1 MSSLPEVD
9 RVGALEPRRVLA
21 GLERLRELTGTA
33 AGAQRVAWT
42 PGWVRGRE
50 WLRSELERLPVSVE
64 VDEAGNL
71 WATLTGGSQRVV
83 VIGSH
88 LDSVPDGGWL
98 DGCLGVIAAL
108 EVLRAFSTGP
118 EPRIGIRL
126 VDWADEEGA
135 RFGRSL
141 FGSSAVAGLL
151 VADEVRGL
159 SDADGVGLPDALAAH
174 GVALDRAPDAAGR
187 LDDAVAYVELHIEQ
201 GPVLED
207 AGTAVG
213 VVEGVVGARRARV
226 RFDGRAAHAGS
237 TPMPL
242 RRDPVVAAAQLVL
255 EARRGALRRGGVATV
270 GAIEARP
277 GIATAVADQ
286 VTLTLDQRHRDAH
299 ALEQMLADARSAART
314 IAAKERTP
322 LDWVSLQAIE
332 PVSFDSALVRLG
344 EECVHAVAGQCL
356 RLHSGALHDAVMVAR
371 AGTPAVMLFVQ
382 SIGGISHNRIE
393 DSHREHIE
401 QGATA
406 FDLLVRRLVDGEGG
420 GS

>member
-1 MSSLPEVD
+1 MGLD
-9 RVGALEPRRVLA
+9 RVGAVDPKRVLA

-42 PGWVRGRE
+42 PGWVHARE
-50 WLRSELERLPVSVE
+50 WLLSELERLPVSVE

-71 WATLTGGSQRVV
+71 WATLAGGAERLV

-108 EVLRAFSTGP
+108 EVLRTFSAGSGSAV
-118 EPRIGIRL
+118 GIRL

-151 VADEVRGL
+151 AADEVRGL
-159 SDADGVGLPDALAAH
+159 SDADGIGLPEALAAH
-174 GVALDRAPDAAGR
+174 GVELDRAPDAAGR
-187 LDDAVAYVELHIEQ
+187 LAGAVAYVELHIEQ
-201 GPVLED
+201 GPVLEG
-207 AGTAVG
+207 AGIPVG
-213 VVEGVVGARRARV
+213 VVEGVVGARRVRV
-226 RFDGRAAHAGS
+226 RFEGQAAHAGS
-237 TPMPL
+237 TPMQV

-255 EARRGALRRGGVATV
+255 DARRGALRRGGVATV

-277 GIATAVADQ
+277 GIATAIADE
-286 VTLTLDQRHRDAH
+286 VTLTLDQRHRDAR
-299 ALEQMLADARSAART
+299 ALEQMLEEARAAART
-314 IAAKERTP
+314 IAAAEQTP
-322 LDWVSLQAIE
+322 LGWLPLQAIE
-332 PVSFDSALVRLG
+332 PVSFDPALVQLA
-344 EECVHAVAGQCL
+344 EQCVHAVAGQCL

-393 DSHREHIE
+393 DSHGEHIE
-401 QGATA
+401 QGVAA
-406 FDLLVRRLVDGEGG
+406 FDLLVRRLVEGEGG
-420 GS
+420 VS